1 MSIMFPLAADAAM
14 REYYNQRASEYDE
27 WYLRE
32 GVFARRGDAE
42 RWHAEVAQL
51 RERVQ
56 QFGQGRLLEIASGTG
71 WWTQHLAQHAH
82 VTVLDYAPA
91 MLAQL
96 GARLDALGLH
106 AIRVRGDAYALP
118 FAATCFD
125 CAFFGFWLS
134 HVPHTRQLEF
144 LHEVRRVL
152 HPGSEVMIID
162 SAPTTPDQVPGA
174 EFLHERVLNDGSR
187 HQVLKIVHTPD
198 SLAQALARL
207 GEVTKCWS
215 TGRYFSVAIVKI
227 S

>member
-1 MSIMFPLAADAAM
+1 MSITFPLAADAAM

-32 GVFARRGDAE
+32 GVFASRGDAE

-56 QFGQGRLLEIASGTG
+56 QFGHGRLLEIASGTG
-71 WWTQHLAQHAH
+71 WWTQHLARRAD

-96 GARLDALGLH
+96 GARLDALGLP
-106 AIRVRGDAYALP
+106 AIRVRGDAYDLP
-118 FAATCFD
+118 FGPACFD
-125 CAFFGFWLS
+125 CAFLGFWLS
-134 HVPHTRQLEF
+134 HVPHARRLAF

-152 HPGSEVMIID
+152 HPSSEVMIID
-162 SAPTTPDQVPGA
+162 SAPTAPDQVPGA
-174 EFLHERVLNDGSR
+174 EFLHERVLNDGSL
-187 HQVLKIVHTPD
+187 HQVLKIVHTPA
-198 SLAQALARL
+198 SLAQALAGL
-207 GEVTKCWS
+207 GEVTEYWS
-215 TGRYFSVAIVKI
+215 TGFYFSGAIVKI